1 MKTLSGLQ
9 GCWKLCVVRFLVL
22 GGRITLTV
30 CFAIAASK
38 NYAWGQV
45 VKDNTLGSES
55 SLVTSP
61 VPGTFQ
67 INGGAT
73 RGINL
78 FHSFSQ
84 FSIPTLGIAYFN
96 NALNIQNIMTRVT
109 GGSVS
114 NIDGLIR
121 ANGTANLFLINPNG
135 IIFGPNASL
144 NIGGS
149 FIGSTASSLNFADG
163 TQFSATSTQTTPLL
177 TISVPLGLQFGGN
190 PGSIQVQGDGQ
201 GLRTTSNLIDTTAGL
216 RVQPNQTLALVGGDV
231 AISGGTLKT
240 AGGRIELG
248 SVSEPGLVSL
258 TPIDKGW
265 ALGYSGIP
273 TFGNI
278 QLSQQTAVDAS
289 GAGGGDIQV
298 QGRRVTLRDG
308 SQIEAST
315 LRSKPGGTLAV
326 RASDSIEL
334 IGTADGTL
342 SSGFVAQVYR
352 GATGA
357 GGNLILETGRLSV
370 QDGAWITTDTLGSG
384 SGGNLSIETGQLN
397 VRGGAQISAS
407 TLGEG
412 FGGSLAVKASDSVQ
426 VIGTDAASN
435 PSALFTFTQGAG
447 AAGNLTIET
456 RQLTIQDGAQ
466 VVSGTAGKGS
476 GGDLTVN
483 ASDSVQVIGIAP
495 DRLAPTIL
503 SSSTIDEGA
512 AGNLIIKT
520 GQLIIRDGAQVSTG
534 SSFGSTFDDAIPVIT
549 IGTGRG
555 GNLTVKASDSVQV
568 IGTGQLFVTPD
579 GRFTSDLST
588 LPSGL
593 FTQTQGVGAA
603 GNLTIET
610 GQLIIQDGAQ
620 VSASTNGKGAG
631 GTLAVT
637 ALDSVQLL
645 GTAPKEEFPSG
656 LFTETRDTGAA
667 GDLTITTGRLIA
679 QNGGQVSAS
688 TTSKGSGGK
697 LVVNASNLVVL
708 IGTSA
713 TGLWHSTLLAI
724 TQGAGDAGDLR
735 IATDQLNVRDRA
747 EVSVSSE
754 GSGKAGNLQV
764 QASSIGLNN
773 QAALSA
779 TTKSGD
785 GGNITLQV
793 KDILL
798 MRHGSEI
805 STTAGTAQAG
815 GDGGNITIDADFIVT
830 VPKENSDITANA
842 FTGRGG
848 NINITTQGIYGLQFR
863 PRLTPLSDLT
873 ASSEF
878 GVQGIVQI
886 NTPDVDPTR
895 GLAELPVKPVNVEVT
910 QGCQAGGKQASIAF
924 FNTGRGGLAPN
935 PYEPISSSDIWE
947 DVPPLAQRTASSV
960 SADSASASLATPPNK
975 IVEAQGWL
983 IDEKGQVVL
992 VAQMPTTHFQG
1003 RCRLR

>member
-1 MKTLSGLQ
+1 MNFRVLK
-9 GCWKLCVVRFLVL
+9 CDWKLSVVSFLVVL
-22 GGRITLTV
+22 GGA
-30 CFAIAASK
+30 FAASK
-38 NYAWGQV
+38 NYAWGQIAR
-45 VKDNTLGSES
+45 DNTLGGES
-55 SLVTSP
+55 SEVTSFNR
-61 VPGTFQ
+61 VNFQ
-67 INGGAT
+67 IDGGAT
-73 RGINL
+73 RGTNL
-78 FHSFSQ
+78 FHSFRE
-84 FSIPTLGIAYFN
+84 FSVPSNGIAYFN
-96 NALNIQNIMTRVT
+96 NGPKIQNIISRVT
-109 GGSVS
+109 GRSVS

-121 ANGTANLFLINPNG
+121 ANGAANLFLLNPNG

-149 FIGSTASSLNFADG
+149 FIASTASSLKFADG
-163 TQFSATSTQTTPLL
+163 TQFSATAPQAIPLL
-177 TISVPLGLQFGGN
+177 IISVPIGLQFGTN
-190 PGSIQVQGDGQ
+190 PGRILVQGDGQ
-201 GLRTTSNLIDTTAGL
+201 GLRTKSDLIDTTAGL

-231 AISGGTLKT
+231 ALEGATLKT

-248 SVSEPGLVSL
+248 SVSEPSLVSL

-265 ALGYSGIP
+265 ALGYSGVP

-278 QLSQQTAVDAS
+278 QLSQGAAVDAS

-315 LRSKPGGTLAV
+315 LGSETGGTLVV

-334 IGTADGTL
+334 IGTADGKL
-342 SSGFVAQVYR
+342 SSGFVAKVYL
-352 GATGA
+352 GATGP

-384 SGGNLSIETGQLN
+384 PGGNLSIETGQLN
-397 VRGGAQISAS
+397 VLNGAQVSAS
-407 TLGEG
+407 TSGEG
-412 FGGSLAVKASDSVQ
+412 AGGTLAVKASDSVQ

-435 PSALFTFTQGAG
+435 PSGLFTLTQGAG

-456 RQLTIQDGAQ
+456 RQLTIRDGAE
-466 VVSGTAGKGS
+466 VVSATAGKGP

-483 ASDSVQVIGIAP
+483 ASDSVQLIGIAP

-503 SSSTIDEGA
+503 SSSTIGEGA
-512 AGNLIIKT
+512 AGNLTIKT

-534 SSFGSTFDDAIPVIT
+534 STLGSTFGDAIPVIT

-555 GNLTVKASDSVQV
+555 GNLSVKASDSVQV

-579 GRFTSDLST
+579 GRFTNKLST
-588 LPSGL
+588 HPSGL

-620 VSASTNGKGAG
+620 VSASSDGKGAG

-667 GDLTITTGRLIA
+667 GDLTITTARLIA

-688 TTSKGSGGK
+688 TTSEGSGGK
-697 LVVNASNLVVL
+697 LVVNASNSVHL

-735 IATDQLNVRDRA
+735 IATDQLNVRVRA
-747 EVSVSSE
+747 TVSVSSE

-764 QASSIGLNN
+764 QASSIGLDN

-779 TTKSGD
+779 TTRSGD
-785 GGNITLQV
+785 GGNITLRV
-793 KDILL
+793 KDLLL
-798 MRHGSEI
+798 MRHGSQI

-815 GDGGNITIDADFIVT
+815 GDGGNIKIDTGFIVA
-830 VPKENSDITANA
+830 VPKEDSDITANA

-848 NINITTQGIYGLQFR
+848 NVNITAQGIYGIKFR
-863 PRLTPLSDLT
+863 PEVTPSSDIT
-873 ASSEF
+873 ASSQF
-878 GVQGIVQI
+878 GVNGVVVI
-886 NTPDVDPTR
+886 NTLGVDPSR
-895 GLAELPVKPVNVEVT
+895 GIAELPGQPVNVEVT
-910 QGCQAGGKQASIAF
+910 QGCQASGKQASVEF

-935 PYEPISSSDIWE
+935 PYEPLSSSKIWE
-947 DVPPLAQRTASSV
+947 DVPAPTHRTENPAR
-960 SADSASASLATPPNK
+960 AARASASAATPPKK
-975 IVEAQGWL
+975 IVEAQGWS
-983 IDEKGQVVL
+983 INEKGQVVL
-992 VAQMPTTHFQG
+992 VAQMPATRSQV